1 MMTDK
6 AILDTL
12 RGERE
17 RLLAELI
24 KTDPLSERYGAG
36 LHNYHELRWIEIR
49 TQYPEYGATTAVQ
62 PAPEQRTADAAEVIT
77 AAPAAEPAEKIA
89 SPITDTDLPWAESPV
104 SEAPKYTKA
113 QVRKLLGE
121 AQTAHPKLNLPAL
134 LRSLG
139 AKVLSDVP
147 AEKYPE
153 LLAKVEDAVKELG
166 E

>member
-1 MMTDK
+1 MITDK

-17 RLLAELI
+17 RLLAGLT

-36 LHNYHELRWIEIR
+36 LHNYNELRWIELK
-49 TQYPEYGATTAVQ
+49 TQYPEYDAPTAVQ
-62 PAPEQRTADAAEVIT
+62 PAPEQRTADAAE
-77 AAPAAEPAEKIA
+77 KIA
-89 SPITDTDLPWAESPV
+89 SPITDTDLPGAESPV